1 MAKLG
6 VECYIAAWESTTMAE
21 PTQNDQDS
29 QSKKPTDSKRPQS
42 DSTRAKSDEL
52 RAAQRQE
59 GQRRVE
65 AGAKNSKANPIVED
79 ETYGELNEDNRV
91 VMRHAIALNIDSF
104 KASTEGFEAR
114 PQREYPPL
122 QATAAPFL
130 SVIVPNY
137 NGRALLQSVLGALSY
152 QTFTDF
158 EVILIDDAS
167 TDESVAFVEQF
178 FSASAFPD
186 PVQAPSWQ
194 ELRVIVNRQNRG
206 FAASCNAAADVA
218 RGQVL
223 VMLNTDTEPEWEWLE
238 ELAKSV
244 CANPQAAMVASK
256 MLLFDERAQLHTAGD
271 LLGVDGIPRNRGV
284 WEEDRGQYDS
294 HTTIFS
300 GSGGATAYRKDVWQM
315 LGGFD
320 EDFWM
325 YLEDVDYGFRAQLAG
340 WEAVFAPKAR
350 LYHRLSATSGHT
362 MASYYVGRNTI
373 WNIAKNMPRALLLRN
388 FPAIVAGQFK
398 VALDAL
404 RNIRGEAARAR
415 LNGQLAGLLGLSH
428 ALQKRSVIQPRRVI
442 EDNDLQARLSM
453 TSRH

>member
-1 MAKLG
+1 MSDPIPN
-6 VECYIAAWESTTMAE
+6 E
-21 PTQNDQDS
+21 QDS
-29 QSKKPTDSKRPQS
+29 QSNKPTDSKKQQPGS
-42 DSTRAKSDEL
+42 ARAKSDAL
-52 RAAQRQE
+52 RAVQREE
-59 GQRRVE
+59 GQKRVE

-79 ETYGELNEDNRV
+79 KTYGELNEDNRV
-91 VMRHAIALNIDSF
+91 VMRHAIALNIDNF

-122 QATAAPFL
+122 EVTSTPFI
-130 SVIVPNY
+130 SVIIPNY

-158 EVILIDDAS
+158 EVIFIDDAS
-167 TDESVAFVEQF
+167 TDDSVAFVEQF

-186 PVQAPSWQ
+186 PAQAPSWR

-218 RGQVL
+218 RGCVL

-256 MLLFDERAQLHTAGD
+256 MLLFDERTQLHTAGD

-284 WEEDRGQYDS
+284 WEEDRGQYDQN
-294 HTTIFS
+294 TAIFS

-325 YLEDVDYGFRAQLAG
+325 YVEDVDYGFRAQLAG

-350 LYHRLSATSGHT
+350 IYHRLNATSGHT

-373 WNIAKNMPRALLLRN
+373 WNIAKNMPRGLLLRN

-398 VALDAL
+398 VAVDAL
-404 RNIRGEAARAR
+404 RNVRGEAARSR
-415 LNGQLAGLLGLSH
+415 LTGQLAGLLGLPRS
-428 ALQKRSVIQPRRVI
+428 LQKRSVIQPRRVI
-442 EDNDLQARLSM
+442 EDSDLQTRLSGVP
-453 TSRH
+453 RP